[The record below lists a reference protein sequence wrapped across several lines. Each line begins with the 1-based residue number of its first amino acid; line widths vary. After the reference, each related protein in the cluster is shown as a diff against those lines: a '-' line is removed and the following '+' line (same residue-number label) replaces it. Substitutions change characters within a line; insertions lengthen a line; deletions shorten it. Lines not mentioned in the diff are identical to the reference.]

1 MTIKDRPDLF
11 FWTTTM
17 MTVPHSTVPGTRRVP
32 MAAAATTKRI
42 RCCTCVSCVGTNEYS
57 TVQQYSST
65 LYANPKIVRVQDRS
79 LIIVTDK
86 LEEGRAL
93 IPNIACKTKA
103 IGGEVSVGSCNVHG
117 VELADAGAHKLTRRS
132 WTMLDDRYGGY

>member
-1 MTIKDRPDLF
+1 MDDDHDERGAF
-11 FWTTTM
+11 YG
-17 MTVPHSTVPGTRRVP
+17 SVPGTRRVP

-57 TVQQYSST
+57 TVQQYSSM
-65 LYANPKIVRVQDRS
+65 LYANPQIVRVQDRS

-93 IPNIACKTKA
+93 VPNIACKTKA
-103 IGGEVSVGSCNVHG
+103 IGGEVSVGSCNEWQFEHTLPCGMVS
-117 VELADAGAHKLTRRS
+117 EPSKTRAPEHHHLVQHVTNQQR
-132 WTMLDDRYGGY
+132 